1 MKTIQELLLS
11 NKGWAREMRERKDNF
26 FSDQTS
32 GQNPEI
38 LWIGCSDSRVSPDQI
53 TQTLPG
59 ELFIH
64 RNIANIVHTEDE
76 NLGSVVQFAL
86 EVLKVRHVVIC
97 GHYGCG
103 GIEAALDNNTSGPI
117 DRWLSS
123 ARQVEKDHSQEL
135 ENLQDREQRI
145 NRLVELNVRDQLIR
159 LGQSKLVQE
168 AFARDDELTL
178 HGLVYD
184 LRDGLISQ
192 ILTIDGA
199 AGLEE
204 TAVPDTVLTA

>member
-204 TAVPDTVLTA
+204 TAVPETVLTA